1 MIRLLGL
8 HFLNLRLYGIIV
20 GGSLNIADDTK
31 CHGESV
37 AIAHQG
43 KLELQGIVLTMC
55 IVYQNVVHGDAV
67 LSDFH
72 NLKSE
77 AFLNQTKLVVLAKYQ
92 RLAVLYIDG
101 TLGTAVLIIYIIV
114 GAVVEDDAMLQNLA
128 NGCALQ
134 GLIAITEMSGAKVA
148 GIGIVIE
155 KGFQHGGRIIRNLG
169 YHLESLAIVE
179 SMDAEKKTVYFRE
192 Q

>member
-1 MIRLLGL
+1 MIGFLGL

-20 GGSLNIADDTK
+20 GGSLHIADDTK

-77 AFLNQTKLVVLAKYQ
+77 TFLNQTKLVVLAKYQ

-128 NGCALQ
+128 NGCALV
-134 GLIAITEMSGAKVA
+134 LIGRLQDFNGAGSVCGNGTGKEVATRTEAELCRTEGFLHRS
-148 GIGIVIE
+148 IG
-155 KGFQHGGRIIRNLG
+155 
-169 YHLESLAIVE
+169 
-179 SMDAEKKTVYFRE
+179 
-192 Q
+192 